1 MQNILKEKKYFLI
14 VVVFSALGALLLF
27 INPINKEIKVTE
39 DGATKE
45 EISITSNETGIK
57 KDEISSGLDSSD
69 SKQDKFNQAIIDGD
83 KSFLNKDYQQSII
96 QYNKSLSYVNSQIA
110 YMRLFNTYNIIGDIN
125 KAIEAIDKAIVLK
138 PQFVDYRNTKI
149 QYLDDKTNT
158 SFVDLKATYQDGLTK
173 VDGATKIN
181 LVTFFARIAENNGQK
196 AEAISTW
203 EYAIQLYPQNKLI
216 YQAEIDRLRK

>member
-173 VDGATKIN
+173 VDGATKN
-181 LVTFFARIAENNGQK
+181 VTRFIFVVP
-196 AEAISTW
+196 STFVS
-203 EYAIQLYPQNKLI
+203 PS
-216 YQAEIDRLRK
+216 